1 MESEFEFTL
10 NGRTHHASRERVI
23 EALRDVDPE
32 PSTRH
37 MVTVEGGTYPVVQ
50 AFAETFGLDRR
61 RFTTPKARSIF
72 SRLGFEVTSGHKMEP
87 RPRPAPPRKL
97 PRPIFHASKLPQD
110 LVQEVIELP
119 PIILNWSYF
128 WDWDEI
134 ANGTDDDEDID
145 LPPSEPGVY
154 RVIGGRE
161 VETLCIGR
169 AANLRQRIC
178 SALIAGKAPHTAGCK
193 IRENEDLSTVRI
205 AWAVTNRPAAAEEEL
220 HRRHVERNGHW
231 PKYTQRT

>member
-1 MESEFEFTL
+1 MESEFEFTV

-37 MVTVEGGTYPVVQ
+37 MVIVEGIAYPVKQ
-50 AFAETFGLDRR
+50 AFAETFGRDRR
-61 RFTTPKARSIF
+61 DFTTPSARRVF
-72 SRLGFEVTSGHKMEP
+72 ERLGFELTSGGRMEP
-87 RPRPAPPRKL
+87 RPRPDPPRKL
-97 PRPIFHASKLPQD
+97 PRPIFQASKVKQD
-110 LVQEVIELP
+110 LVQEVLELP
-119 PIILNWSYF
+119 PIILNWSYL

-134 ANGTDDDEDID
+134 AYGTDDDEDVD

-154 RVIGGRE
+154 RVVGGRG
-161 VETLCIGR
+161 VGTLCIGR

-178 SALIAGKAPHTAGCK
+178 SALIAGKLPHTAGCK

-205 AWAVTNRPAAAEEEL
+205 AWAVTDRPAAAEEEL
-220 HRRHVERNGHW
+220 HRRYVERLGHW